1 MRKNK
6 VEAIAWSVEDA
17 KRIVEAGADRIEL
30 IVNLNEGGLT
40 PPYELVKQVCEV
52 SGNVPV
58 RVMVRDIS
66 ESFVYSEE
74 IMNSHINYIKSL
86 KDLNVAGIIFGSLN
100 NEGKINFQDLEK
112 GQSLAGC
119 HICSV

>member
-52 SGNVPV
+52 SGDVPV

-66 ESFVYSEE
+66 AWLKTGICWSPSVISNNIEVMSNWCESNVKV
-74 IMNSHINYIKSL
+74 M
-86 KDLNVAGIIFGSLN
+86 LN
-100 NEGKINFQDLEK
+100 
-112 GQSLAGC
+112 
-119 HICSV
+119 